1 MRSINTLSNCT
12 SSLVIDRSGMHVLT
26 IQNRERVH
34 FVPVDRPRP
43 GRNALGGQ
51 GHRAAPQAVA
61 SWIAEGGLGVHLRG
75 SREMR
80 ELDQKGRL
88 YVQWGSIQQILIAE
102 RLGEEFPCPSLR
114 ARSVPCGARSVRSNH
129 GYPDVIRLERITGY
143 CQRWPLYGRLALY
156 QKPTDN
162 LEGM

>member
-1 MRSINTLSNCT
+1 MLWVAKDIALLRKLWHRGLLKVG
-12 SSLVIDRSGMHVLT
+12 LVFT
-26 IQNRERVH
+26 
-34 FVPVDRPRP
+34 F
-43 GRNALGGQ
+43 
-51 GHRAAPQAVA
+51 AAAAKCVNSTQ
-61 SWIAEGGLGVHLRG
+61 I
-75 SREMR
+75 
-80 ELDQKGRL
+80 GRL
-88 YVQWGSIQQILIAE
+88 YVQRGSIQQILIAE